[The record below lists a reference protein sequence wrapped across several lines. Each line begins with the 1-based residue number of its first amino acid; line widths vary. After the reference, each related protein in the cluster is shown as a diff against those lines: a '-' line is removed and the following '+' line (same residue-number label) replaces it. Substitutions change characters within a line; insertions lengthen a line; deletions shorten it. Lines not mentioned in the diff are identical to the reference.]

1 MAENQNFES
10 SGGDHSTSTPT
21 PQQQAQK
28 QQSKPRD
35 GPATVFEA
43 DPMVSD
49 IFTGQDGDYFGLVLV
64 ANWPPSPTSDMEG
77 PYQDFLGAVKSCFRD
92 EDVVA
97 AATSSDTTSTDS
109 TASLPSVYL
118 YPTRHLHITVATF
131 VPATKIVGKNNTN
144 SFSTKELRDAK
155 RAQALD
161 LLQAASKLPEWPT
174 EPLQLVV
181 DSAQIGKRAGILLW
195 KDLSGGIAAI
205 RNCLRTASTEASIPI
220 IPGIIHSTFLRF
232 SRTPQTPGEK
242 VQEAF
247 ESKIKG
253 RLGTD
258 FFHDADSTTSSRK
271 PLVLRANTV
280 KLACESTPY
289 MHIPKD
295 DEHVLWSTE
304 LTTR

>member
-1 MAENQNFES
+1 MVENQSIERNTEGES
-10 SGGDHSTSTPT
+10 CNDQSTPP
-21 PQQQAQK
+21 PQKA

-35 GPATVFEA
+35 GPATVFDA

-49 IFTGQDGDYFGLVLV
+49 IFNGKDGDYFGLVLV
-64 ANWPPSPTSDMEG
+64 TNWPPLPTSAMEG
-77 PYQDFLGAVKSCFRD
+77 PYQDFLGAVRSCFQD
-92 EDVVA
+92 EDI
-97 AATSSDTTSTDS
+97 AATSSNETSS
-109 TASLPSVYL
+109 ANKSVSLPAVYL
-118 YPTRHLHITVATF
+118 YPTMHLHITVATF
-131 VPATKIVGKNNTN
+131 VPATKVVGTNETDN
-144 SFSTKELRDAK
+144 SFATKELRDAK
-155 RAQALD
+155 RAEALG
-161 LLQAASKLPEWPT
+161 LVEAASKLPEWPT

-195 KDLSGGIAAI
+195 KDLSGGLEAM
-205 RNCLRTASTEASIPI
+205 RNCLRKASTDASTPI

-232 SRTPQTPGEK
+232 ASLPQTPGEK

-247 ESKIKG
+247 QSKIQG
-253 RLGTD
+253 RLGQD
-258 FFHDADSTTSSRK
+258 FFRDAASSTK

-304 LTTR
+304 LTR